1 MSVSPCYLNR
11 QEPLELVFGW
21 GKVAEEL
28 IRLRLKKKGF
38 ESDNATVAAMLADC
52 MAPPL
57 HEFKFPR
64 DL

>member
-1 MSVSPCYLNR
+1 MSASPCYLNR

-28 IRLRLKKKGF
+28 IRLRLKKKGHDA
-38 ESDNATVAAMLADC
+38 ENATAAAMLADC
-52 MAPPL
+52 IAPPL
-57 HEFKFPR
+57 REFKFPR